1 MTYTD
6 SALPTPSGRWN
17 RIAAYLV
24 ERRVRITLAVFVVLM
39 IEDVLIGIEPH
50 DLLDFRDPESLVGL
64 GLIVAGLAL
73 RSWSA
78 GILRKTRELTTTGP
92 YSIIRNP
99 LYVGSFMIM
108 AGFCTIIDDPENIWI
123 VLGPLAGLYIL
134 QILHEER
141 TLAKLYGDRWDA
153 YASSVPRLLPRR
165 LPRTTK
171 SKWTYAQWA
180 GSREYNAFAATLIG
194 LLAVQV
200 WRGF

>member
-1 MTYTD
+1 MTSSGSTMP
-6 SALPTPSGRWN
+6 APSGRWT
-17 RIAAYLV
+17 RIADNLV
-24 ERRVRITLAVFVVLM
+24 QRRVRITLAVFVILM

-50 DLLDFRDPESLVGL
+50 DLFDLRDPESVTGWA
-64 GLIVAGLAL
+64 LIVAGISL
-73 RSWSA
+73 RSWAA

-92 YSIIRNP
+92 YALVRNP
-99 LYVGSFMIM
+99 LYIGSFMIM

-153 YASSVPRLLPRR
+153 YAGSVPRLLPRR

-171 SKWTYAQWA
+171 SNWTYAQWV